1 MLTEMEM
8 ESGTVSK
15 RGIEIVRGSGAHIW
29 DVGGE
34 RYLDMGA
41 SYGVC
46 NVGHCHP
53 RVVSAIT
60 EQARQLVHISSSY
73 DNPARRELMERLL
86 EMTPG
91 TGGRVFLS
99 NSGTEAVE
107 AAVKYAV
114 HITGRTGLVAAKRA
128 FHGRTLAS
136 LSLTWGPKHRKGF
149 EDLLPK
155 TTFVPYADAEA
166 LKDSITKDTAAL
178 VLEPVQGEGGV
189 HVPPGDYLQAA
200 ADICHDK
207 GALLVVDEVQTGLG
221 RTGRTVAVEHSNL
234 VPDILCLGKALGG
247 GMPIAATVLQEGLG
261 PVARGTHGS
270 TFGGNP
276 LACAAANATLS
287 VLEDEGLAARAES
300 LGHRFLQGLMA
311 IESPKV
317 REVRGVGLMVGLEMR
332 RNAGPYMRALM
343 DGGIAAIPSGA
354 TIIRFLPPLVIGEE
368 HIDEA
373 VAAVQDALGSDQPG
387 GATPGS

>member
-1 MLTEMEM
+1 MLTESEM
-8 ESGTVSK
+8 ESGTISK

-29 DVGGE
+29 DANGK

-60 EQARQLVHISSSY
+60 EQANQLVHISSSY
-73 DNPARRELMERLL
+73 DNPTRRELMERLL

-114 HITGRTGLVAAKRA
+114 HITGRTGMVAAKRA

-136 LSLTWGPKHRKGF
+136 LSLTWGPNHRKGF
-149 EDLLPK
+149 EDLLPR
-155 TTFVPYADAEA
+155 TTFVTYGDPEPLEEA
-166 LKDSITKDTAAL
+166 ITKDTAAL
-178 VLEPVQGEGGV
+178 VLEAVQGEGGV
-189 HVPPGDYLQAA
+189 HVPPEDYLEAA
-200 ADICHDK
+200 ADLCHDK

-221 RTGRTVAVEHSNL
+221 RTGRNLAVEHSNL
-234 VPDILCLGKALGG
+234 IPDILCLGKALGG
-247 GMPIAATVLQEGLG
+247 GMPIAATLLREGLG

-287 VLEDEGLAARAES
+287 VLEDEGLAARAED
-300 LGHRFLQGLMA
+300 LGHRFIRGLREV
-311 IESPKV
+311 ESPKV
-317 REVRGVGLMVGLEMR
+317 REVRGVGLMVGLELKM
-332 RNAGPYMRALM
+332 NAGPYLRALM
-343 DGGIAAIPSGA
+343 ERGIAAIPSGA
-354 TIIRFLPPLVIGEE
+354 TVIRFLPTLVIGEE
-368 HIDEA
+368 DIDDTL
-373 VAAVQDALGSDQPG
+373 AAVREVLGSEQPG
-387 GATPGS
+387 GANPGS

>member
-1 MLTEMEM
+1 MLTEPEM
-8 ESGTVSK
+8 ESGSVSK
-15 RGIEIVRGSGAHIW
+15 RGVEIIRGSGAHIW
-29 DVGGE
+29 DADGK

-73 DNPARRELMERLL
+73 DNPARRELMERLI

-107 AAVKYAV
+107 AALKFAV
-114 HITGRTGLVAAKRA
+114 HKTGRTGLIAAKRG

-149 EDLLPK
+149 EDLLHR
-155 TTFVPYADAEA
+155 TTFVPYGDPEP
-166 LKDSITKDTAAL
+166 LKDAITKDTAAL

-189 HVPPGDYLQAA
+189 HVPPEDYLQAA

-207 GALLVVDEVQTGLG
+207 GALLVVDEVQTGIG
-221 RTGRTVAVEHSNL
+221 RTGRTLAVEHSDV

-247 GMPIAATVLQEGLG
+247 GMPIAATILQEGLG

-287 VLEDEGLAARAES
+287 VLQDEGLADRAEG
-300 LGHRFLQGLMA
+300 LGHRFIQGLGA
-311 IESPKV
+311 LESPVV
-317 REVRGVGLMVGLEMR
+317 REVRGVGLMVGLEMKK
-332 RNAGPYMRALM
+332 AVGPYLRGLM
-343 DGGIAAIPSGA
+343 ERGIAAIPSGA
-354 TIIRFLPPLVIGEE
+354 TMIRFLPPLVIGEE
-368 HIDEA
+368 DVDDT
-373 VAAVQDALGSDQPG
+373 VAALQDILASGHQG
-387 GATPGS
+387 GATPGI

>member
-1 MLTEMEM
+1 MLTEPEM
-8 ESGTVSK
+8 ESGAVSK

-29 DVGGE
+29 DADGK

-86 EMTPG
+86 EMAPG

-107 AAVKYAV
+107 AALKFAV
-114 HITGRTGLVAAKRA
+114 HLTDRTGLVAAKRG
-128 FHGRTLAS
+128 FHGRTLGS

-149 EDLLPK
+149 EELLPK
-155 TTFVPYADAEA
+155 TTFVPYGDPEP
-166 LKDSITKDTAAL
+166 LKDAITKDTAAL

-189 HVPPGDYLQAA
+189 HLPPEDYLQAA
-200 ADICHDK
+200 ADICHDR

-221 RTGRTVAVEHSNL
+221 RTGRTLAVEHSDL

-247 GMPIAATVLQEGLG
+247 GMPIAATILQEGHG

-287 VLEDEGLAARAES
+287 VLRDEGLADRAEA
-300 LGHRFLQGLMA
+300 LGHRLLLGLEALEDPM
-311 IESPKV
+311 V
-317 REVRGVGLMVGLEMR
+317 REVRGIGLMVGLELKR
-332 RNAGPYMRALM
+332 TAGPHLRGLM
-343 DGGIAAIPSGA
+343 DRGIGAIPSGA
-354 TIIRFLPPLVIGEE
+354 TMIRFLPPLVIGEE
-368 HIDEA
+368 DVDDT
-373 VAAVQDALGSDQPG
+373 VAAVKDVLGSSQNG